1 MTLHK
6 CIRCGHRAISLYTSV
21 RIRNSNLEKIK
32 ARARTYNQSV
42 DDLITESPG
51 MKSKRTK
58 EVGKAI
64 TIISPTTTRRGRKV
78 SAQLLL
84 RSWNKALEI
93 VNDAIKSNKES
104 GAKFAWTYKFRLLV
118 TNTVFL

>member
-58 EVGKAI
+58 EVGKV
-64 TIISPTTTRRGRKV
+64 ISPTTTRRGRKV